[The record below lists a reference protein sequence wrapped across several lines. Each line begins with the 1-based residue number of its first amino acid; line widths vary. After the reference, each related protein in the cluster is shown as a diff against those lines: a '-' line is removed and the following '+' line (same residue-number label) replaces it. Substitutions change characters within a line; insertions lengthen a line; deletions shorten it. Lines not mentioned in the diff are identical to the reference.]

1 VHKHPYPSSLALKGF
16 FAQSQTHLIAPASG
30 AAIIFPVPLHPI
42 NALAPSMPAHA
53 VGSDLTAA
61 DAGQKRDRSRLSKT
75 ATHVTGD
82 TRALPV
88 ANLRTIDV
96 AEPPE
101 VYGGRRQASS
111 CSACWWIVPSAYR
124 LPTRRASSTGSIA
137 MKG

>member
-1 VHKHPYPSSLALKGF
+1 LALKGF

-96 AEPPE
+96 AELLKFMEGAVRRHRAVLAGGLCLVLIDSPPD
-101 VYGGRRQASS
+101 VHRVPAAS
-111 CSACWWIVPSAYR
+111 R
-124 LPTRRASSTGSIA
+124 
-137 MKG
+137 